1 MSDSKIRIEFL
12 LLSERCFSYSKRK
25 KGKKN
30 EKKKQ
35 GQKQRSKL
43 KSDGINIHQEAH
55 DKSRKT
61 VNTSVDTDKLRL
73 KFISGQDKLL
83 RALP

>member
-1 MSDSKIRIEFL
+1 ML
-12 LLSERCFSYSKRK
+12 LINEKEK
-25 KGKKN
+25 KEIKKN
-30 EKKKQ
+30 EQKKKKRQ
-35 GQKQRSKL
+35 RQKQRRKL

-55 DKSRKT
+55 DKLRKT
-61 VNTSVDTDKLRL
+61 ANTSVDTDKLRL